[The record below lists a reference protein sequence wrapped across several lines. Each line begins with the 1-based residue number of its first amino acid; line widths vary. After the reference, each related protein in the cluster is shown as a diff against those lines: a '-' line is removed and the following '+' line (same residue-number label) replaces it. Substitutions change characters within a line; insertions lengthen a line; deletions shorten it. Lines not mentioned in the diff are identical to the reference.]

1 MRERNRGG
9 AVESRCGRM
18 KTSTVHAAR
27 LAAGLCALALAATP
41 VLAGPPRVTV
51 IGDSVQ
57 ETLAFT
63 GHARAVLGGGIDL
76 RLEARACRKLA
87 APGCIGGAPE
97 SALSLVGRL
106 GRGLGSVVVV
116 NVGYNDWPGA
126 YAVADVRSALRAAG
140 VRRTVWVTLRES
152 QGTYRDI
159 NAAIRSA
166 AAARASGIRLAD
178 WDAASSGRPWF
189 GGDGVHLTATGAEG
203 LAGFLHRHVVAALA
217 EIGVPVAGTTPPVIS
232 RRVRTRYP
240 VSGIAGDG
248 RTLWVYGGGRLSA
261 LDERA
266 PRRGATVPVDPAAA
280 LTPDRSGGGLWRQ
293 SGSGTLARA
302 IASAPEPRWRSVGRF
317 EEGAIA
323 VSARGRTWIATR
335 RARIRWPLP
344 PPPLL
349 LDSRGVGAPQ
359 QPASAPA
366 ALAAGRGALWA
377 LVVDGDAARLELRDP
392 ETGRLRRSTR
402 VPPSRALVATRGAA
416 WLLEPSGR
424 LRRVG
429 AKGAVRV
436 RLRRILAIAS
446 DSGARLWALRSD
458 GRTVLQ
464 LDHESGRVLS
474 LGRTAGKVSELALTR
489 TGVWLAGPGT
499 GRLEHIRRRER

>member
-1 MRERNRGG
+1 
-9 AVESRCGRM
+9 M

-189 GGDGVHLTATGAEG
+189 GGDGVHLTAAGAEG

-217 EIGVPVAGTTPPVIS
+217 EIGVPVAGTAPPVIS
-232 RRVRTRYP
+232 RRVRTPHP

-359 QPASAPA
+359 QPATAPA
-366 ALAAGRGALWA
+366 
-377 LVVDGDAARLELRDP
+377 
-392 ETGRLRRSTR
+392 
-402 VPPSRALVATRGAA
+402 
-416 WLLEPSGR
+416 
-424 LRRVG
+424 
-429 AKGAVRV
+429 
-436 RLRRILAIAS
+436 
-446 DSGARLWALRSD
+446 
-458 GRTVLQ
+458 
-464 LDHESGRVLS
+464 
-474 LGRTAGKVSELALTR
+474 
-489 TGVWLAGPGT
+489 
-499 GRLEHIRRRER
+499 

>member
-1 MRERNRGG
+1 MSERNRGG

-18 KTSTVHAAR
+18 KTSTVNAAR
-27 LAAGLCALALAATP
+27 LAAGLCALALAAPP
-41 VLAGPPRVTV
+41 VLAGPARVTV

-57 ETLAFT
+57 ETLAFS
-63 GHARAVLGGGIDL
+63 GHARAVLGRGIDL

-106 GRGLGSVVVV
+106 GGSLGRVVVV

-126 YAVADVRSALRAAG
+126 YAVADVGSALRAAG
-140 VRRTVWVTLRES
+140 VGRTVWVTLRES

-166 AAARASGIRLAD
+166 ASAGASGIRVAD
-178 WDAASSGRPWF
+178 WNAASSGRPWF
-189 GGDGVHLTATGAEG
+189 GGDGAHLTAAGAEG

-217 EIGVPVAGTTPPVIS
+217 EIGVPVAGTAPPVIS
-232 RRVRTRYP
+232 TRVRTRYP

-266 PRRGATVPVDPAAA
+266 PRRGAAVPVDPAAA

-335 RARIRWPLP
+335 RARIRWPLA

-392 ETGRLRRSTR
+392 DTGRLRRSTR
-402 VPPSRALVATRGAA
+402 VPPSRALVATRGAG
-416 WLLEPSGR
+416 WLLERSGR

-458 GRTVLQ
+458 GRTVLR

-474 LGRTAGKVSELALTR
+474 LGRTAGKVSQLALTR

-499 GRLEHIRRRER
+499 GRLEHIRRHER

>member
-1 MRERNRGG
+1 M
-9 AVESRCGRM
+9 
-18 KTSTVHAAR
+18 
-27 LAAGLCALALAATP
+27 
-41 VLAGPPRVTV
+41 
-51 IGDSVQ
+51 
-57 ETLAFT
+57 
-63 GHARAVLGGGIDL
+63 
-76 RLEARACRKLA
+76 
-87 APGCIGGAPE
+87 
-97 SALSLVGRL
+97 
-106 GRGLGSVVVV
+106 
-116 NVGYNDWPGA
+116 
-126 YAVADVRSALRAAG
+126 
-140 VRRTVWVTLRES
+140 
-152 QGTYRDI
+152 
-159 NAAIRSA
+159 
-166 AAARASGIRLAD
+166 
-178 WDAASSGRPWF
+178 
-189 GGDGVHLTATGAEG
+189 
-203 LAGFLHRHVVAALA
+203 
-217 EIGVPVAGTTPPVIS
+217 
-232 RRVRTRYP
+232 
-240 VSGIAGDG
+240 
-248 RTLWVYGGGRLSA
+248 
-261 LDERA
+261 
-266 PRRGATVPVDPAAA
+266 
-280 LTPDRSGGGLWRQ
+280 
-293 SGSGTLARA
+293 
-302 IASAPEPRWRSVGRF
+302 
-317 EEGAIA
+317 
-323 VSARGRTWIATR
+323 SARGRTWIATR
-335 RARIRWPLP
+335 RARIGWPLP

-474 LGRTAGKVSELALTR
+474 LGRTAGKVSQLALTR